1 MITVKDLRSV
11 LFSYEDDMPVYIQ
24 NSNGFGYLKK
34 IEHVREHDEENK
46 DIAFSDGFIRLLSE

>member
-11 LFSYEDDMPVYIQ
+11 LFSYEDNMPVYIP
-24 NSNGFGYLKK
+24 NSSGFGLLKK
-34 IEHVREHDEENK
+34 IEHVREHDEKNE